1 MVKTNTVGGLI
12 SLKCLPPPHPPPKK
26 KAKGRDLQQMMTRP
40 RMRSDYA
47 DGTQWISELWR
58 LITGISQE
66 LDIFFGKRVMGRQTG
81 RAQYVLRKRKKL
93 RTG

>member
-12 SLKCLPPPHPPPKK
+12 SLKCLLPPPSKK
-26 KAKGRDLQQMMTRP
+26 EKAKGRDLQQMMTRP

-47 DGTQWISELWR
+47 DGTQWTSELWR

-66 LDIFFGKRVMGRQTG
+66 LDIFCGKRVMGDREDRQAG
-81 RAQYVLRKRKKL
+81 PNMC
-93 RTG
+93 